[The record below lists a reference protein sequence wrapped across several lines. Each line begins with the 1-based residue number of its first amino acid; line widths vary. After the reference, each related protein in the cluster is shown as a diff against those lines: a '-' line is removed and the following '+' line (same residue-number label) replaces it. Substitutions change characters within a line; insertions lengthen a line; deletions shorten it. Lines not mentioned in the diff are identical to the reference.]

1 MLLLFQLERS
11 LIMAVYKISDIL
23 LKLGEMIEDGHAFV
37 ELDEYPEEDDSP
49 ALLSFNVPVECE
61 SPDFDVSDYESIDAC
76 NPNDPSSNEIISISP
91 DSLCPDLLFTYDE
104 IDLINHAVKNSIE
117 YGKECIDSPNYSR
130 DTKDLIKKDL
140 IDLRNFY
147 PKLQR
152 FYNEFFKSRS

>member
-1 MLLLFQLERS
+1 
-11 LIMAVYKISDIL
+11 MAVYKISDIL

-49 ALLSFNVPVECE
+49 TLLSFNVPVECE

>member
-1 MLLLFQLERS
+1 
-11 LIMAVYKISDIL
+11 MAVYKISDIL

-61 SPDFDVSDYESIDAC
+61 RLDFDVSDYESIDAC
-76 NPNDPSSNEIISISP
+76 NPNDPSSNEVISISQ

-104 IDLINHAVKNSIE
+104 IDLIDLAVKNSIE
-117 YGKECIDSPNYSR
+117 YCKECIDSPNYSR
-130 DTKDLIKKDL
+130 DDKDLIKKDL

-152 FYNEFFKSRS
+152 FFNEFFRGRS